1 MSPIYLTMPAHSL
14 AAAFFGLALIL
25 HAAAAAAFFA
35 SAEPLKAP
43 DLRQC
48 QKAVATSPNPTDNT
62 TMVLDCCLPWYN
74 RPLLDFSWDRYPVQ
88 QQKIRRPAHKADADY
103 IAKLNRAYELMRA
116 LPDDDPRSFEVQANM
131 HCAFCNGAYKQ
142 LDTNITLQVHFSWFF
157 MPWHRLY
164 LYFHERI
171 LASLLGDPS
180 FALVYWNWDNQILS
194 NDTDHIGNNM
204 PRYFTVKDTP
214 LYDAKRDRDHTPAS
228 ELVRINVASNVT
240 TTDTPE
246 EIAQENLNILYQ
258 SLVTANT
265 ADMFMGGAYRQGT
278 DLSNSSVTDAPLG
291 GSLELNVHSG
301 IHYWTGD
308 PNRKLRSNM
317 GVFTTAARDP
327 IFYAHH
333 ANVDRL
339 WDVWTTLPG
348 GCRKD
353 PTDEDFLE
361 AEFLFYD
368 ENKNLVKVKAKDAL
382 DLSKMGVSYEAATEG
397 DDLWKNFDP
406 KPAAGNEGSQ
416 VQYAIDQMGVKE
428 VSAALDNTAKAI
440 NLGSN
445 FTALVKLPTKS
456 TMGSGSSSEVDDEQL
471 DEVLVIQGVDMSR
484 EDYVNLKVF
493 VNMPTA
499 DTKTAIYTAE
509 YVGSASIVPSPDA
522 GKRLFTNVAMEVG
535 DNLRRLG
542 LDSEEYVVVT
552 IVVDS
557 FSGSPVTIRGIK
569 IEYRSTMC
577 TAISSSA

>member
-1 MSPIYLTMPAHSL
+1 MPL
-14 AAAFFGLALIL
+14 YNRAAAATAAAAAAFGLALIL
-25 HAAAAAAFFA
+25 AANAYFA
-35 SAEPLKAP
+35 SADPLKAP
-43 DLRQC
+43 NLRLC

-62 TMVLDCCLPWYN
+62 TMLLDCCLPWYN

-103 IAKLNRAYELMRA
+103 VAKLNRAYELMRA

-204 PRYFTVKDTP
+204 PRYFTIKDTP
-214 LYDAKRDRDHTPAS
+214 IFDAKRDRDHTPAS
-228 ELVRINVASNVT
+228 ELVRINVVSNVT

-353 PTDEDFLE
+353 PTDEDYLE

-368 ENKNLVKVKAKDAL
+368 ENQNLVKVKAKEAM

-397 DDLWKNFDP
+397 DELWRNFEP
-406 KPAAGNEGSQ
+406 KAAAGNEGNQ
-416 VQYAIDQMGVKE
+416 VEYAKGKMGIKE
-428 VSAALDNTAKAI
+428 ISTAVDNNAKAI
-440 NLGSN
+440 ALGSN
-445 FTALVKLPTKS
+445 FTALVKLPAKIS
-456 TMGSGSSSEVDDEQL
+456 TTAGDQSSLSANDEQL
-471 DEVLVIQGVDMSR
+471 DEVLVIQGVDLSR
-484 EDYVNLKVF
+484 DDYVNLKVF

-499 DTKTAIYTAE
+499 DSNTPIYTAE
-509 YVGSASIVPSPDA
+509 YVGSATIVPSPEA
-522 GKRLFTNVAMEVG
+522 GKRLFTNVKMELG
-535 DNLRRLG
+535 DNLKRLG
-542 LDSEEYVVVT
+542 LQDEDMVVIT
-552 IVVDS
+552 IVVDAI
-557 FSGSPVTIRGIK
+557 SGSPVSIRGMK
-569 IEYRSTMC
+569 IQYQSTMC
-577 TAISSSA
+577 STSSST

>member
-1 MSPIYLTMPAHSL
+1 MPLHNL
-14 AAAFFGLALIL
+14 AAVAAAAALCLALIL
-25 HAAAAAAFFA
+25 AADAYFV
-35 SAEPLKAP
+35 SADPLKAP
-43 DLRQC
+43 DLRLC

-88 QQKIRRPAHKADADY
+88 QKKIRRPAHKADADY
-103 IAKLNRAYELMRA
+103 IAKLNRAYELMKA

-180 FALVYWNWDNQILS
+180 FALVYWNWDNQVLS

-204 PRYFTVKDTP
+204 PRYFTIKDTP
-214 LYDAKRDRDHTPAS
+214 IYDAKRDRDHVPAS

-327 IFYAHH
+327 IFYPHH

-348 GCRKD
+348 GCRQD
-353 PTDEDFLE
+353 PADQDYLE

-368 ENKNLVKVKAKDAL
+368 ENQNLVKVKAKEAM

-397 DDLWKNFDP
+397 DELWQNFEP
-406 KPAAGNEGSQ
+406 KPAAGNEGNQ
-416 VQYAIDQMGVKE
+416 VEYAKEKMGIKE
-428 VSAALDNTAKAI
+428 ISAAVDNNAKPIA
-440 NLGSN
+440 LGSN
-445 FTALVKLPTKS
+445 FTALVKLLAKISS
-456 TMGSGSSSEVDDEQL
+456 TTTTGEDQSSSLSANDEN
-471 DEVLVIQGVDMSR
+471 R
-484 EDYVNLKVF
+484 ER
-493 VNMPTA
+493 M
-499 DTKTAIYTAE
+499 
-509 YVGSASIVPSPDA
+509 
-522 GKRLFTNVAMEVG
+522 
-535 DNLRRLG
+535 
-542 LDSEEYVVVT
+542 
-552 IVVDS
+552 
-557 FSGSPVTIRGIK
+557 
-569 IEYRSTMC
+569 RSL
-577 TAISSSA
+577 

>member
-1 MSPIYLTMPAHSL
+1 
-14 AAAFFGLALIL
+14 
-25 HAAAAAAFFA
+25 
-35 SAEPLKAP
+35 
-43 DLRQC
+43 
-48 QKAVATSPNPTDNT
+48 
-62 TMVLDCCLPWYN
+62 MVLDCCLPWYN

-103 IAKLNRAYELMRA
+103 IAKLNRAYELMKA

-204 PRYFTVKDTP
+204 PRYFTIKDTP
-214 LYDAKRDRDHTPAS
+214 IFDAKRDRDHTPAS
-228 ELVRINVASNVT
+228 ELVRINVVSNVT

-278 DLSNSSVTDAPLG
+278 DLSNASVIDAPLG

-308 PNRKLRSNM
+308 PNRKLRSDM

-353 PTDEDFLE
+353 PTDEDYLE

-368 ENKNLVKVKAKDAL
+368 ENQNLVKVKAKDAL

-406 KPAAGNEGSQ
+406 KPTAGNEGSQ
-416 VQYAIDQMGVKE
+416 VQYAIDKMGVKE

-440 NLGSN
+440 TLSSN
-445 FTALVKLPTKS
+445 FTALVKLPTKN
-456 TMGSGSSSEVDDEQL
+456 TSSNKSDDEQV

-493 VNMPTA
+493 VNMPTV

-509 YVGSASIVPSPDA
+509 YVGSATIVPSPEA
-522 GKRLFTNVAMEVG
+522 GKRLFTNVKMELG
-535 DNLRRLG
+535 DNLKRLG
-542 LDSEEYVVVT
+542 LQDEDMVVIT
-552 IVVDS
+552 IVVDAI
-557 FSGSPVTIRGIK
+557 SGSPVSIRGMK
-569 IEYRSTMC
+569 IQYQSTMC
-577 TAISSSA
+577 STSSST

>member
-1 MSPIYLTMPAHSL
+1 
-14 AAAFFGLALIL
+14 
-25 HAAAAAAFFA
+25 
-35 SAEPLKAP
+35 
-43 DLRQC
+43 
-48 QKAVATSPNPTDNT
+48 
-62 TMVLDCCLPWYN
+62 
-74 RPLLDFSWDRYPVQ
+74 
-88 QQKIRRPAHKADADY
+88 
-103 IAKLNRAYELMRA
+103 
-116 LPDDDPRSFEVQANM
+116 
-131 HCAFCNGAYKQ
+131 
-142 LDTNITLQVHFSWFF
+142 
-157 MPWHRLY
+157 
-164 LYFHERI
+164 
-171 LASLLGDPS
+171 
-180 FALVYWNWDNQILS
+180 
-194 NDTDHIGNNM
+194 M
-204 PRYFTVKDTP
+204 PRYFTIKDTAI
-214 LYDAKRDRDHTPAS
+214 YDAKRNRDHLPAS
-228 ELVRINVASNVT
+228 ELIRLNILSNVSLLN
-240 TTDTPE
+240 TPQ
-246 EIAQENLNILYQ
+246 EIAQENLNVLYQ
-258 SLVTANT
+258 SFVTANT

-406 KPAAGNEGSQ
+406 KPTAGNEGSQ
-416 VQYAIDQMGVKE
+416 VQYAIDKMGVKE

-440 NLGSN
+440 TLSSN
-445 FTALVKLPTKS
+445 FTALVKLPTKN
-456 TMGSGSSSEVDDEQL
+456 TSSNKSDDEQV

-493 VNMPTA
+493 VNMPAA
-499 DTKTAIYTAE
+499 DAKTPIYTAE
-509 YVGSASIVPSPDA
+509 YVGSTSIVPSPDA

>member
-1 MSPIYLTMPAHSL
+1 ML
-14 AAAFFGLALIL
+14 
-25 HAAAAAAFFA
+25 
-35 SAEPLKAP
+35 
-43 DLRQC
+43 
-48 QKAVATSPNPTDNT
+48 
-62 TMVLDCCLPWYN
+62 
-74 RPLLDFSWDRYPVQ
+74 
-88 QQKIRRPAHKADADY
+88 
-103 IAKLNRAYELMRA
+103 
-116 LPDDDPRSFEVQANM
+116 
-131 HCAFCNGAYKQ
+131 
-142 LDTNITLQVHFSWFF
+142 
-157 MPWHRLY
+157 
-164 LYFHERI
+164 
-171 LASLLGDPS
+171 
-180 FALVYWNWDNQILS
+180 
-194 NDTDHIGNNM
+194 
-204 PRYFTVKDTP
+204 
-214 LYDAKRDRDHTPAS
+214 
-228 ELVRINVASNVT
+228 ELVRINAVSNVT
-240 TTDTPE
+240 TTNTPQE
-246 EIAQENLNILYQ
+246 NAQENLNILYQ

-278 DLSNSSVTDAPLG
+278 DLSNSSVVDAPLG

-348 GCRKD
+348 GCRQD
-353 PTDEDFLE
+353 PTDQDFLE

-368 ENKNLVKVKAKDAL
+368 ENKNMVKVKVKDAL

-406 KPAAGNEGSQ
+406 KPTAGNEGSQ
-416 VQYAIDQMGVKE
+416 VQYAIEKMGVKE
-428 VSAALDNTAKAI
+428 VSAAADNTAKAI

-445 FTALVKLPTKS
+445 FTALVKLPTKKISSS
-456 TMGSGSSSEVDDEQL
+456 TTAGSGSSSEDNDEQL

-499 DTKTAIYTAE
+499 DVKTPIYTAE
-509 YVGSASIVPSPDA
+509 YVGSTSIVPSPDA

-577 TAISSSA
+577 TGISSSA